1 MAVAIRLWFL
11 KKRGILENKLYIKSY
26 VSIESGQISIDGK
39 SVFESSAHNVSD
51 FLKEGL
57 RHFAIQY
64 PKYFKMDNLSK
75 LAFLGS
81 ELLLKDN
88 ADAETA
94 LLFANSS
101 SSLDTDVTY
110 QESIQDK
117 DNYFPSPA
125 VFVYTLPNICLG
137 EISIRHQLK
146 TENSFFIFG
155 AFNPEFFAAYAQN
168 LIETGKAKQVLCG
181 WAELYKE
188 DYKAFVY
195 LVSSE
200 GKTEHTKQNIELFY
214 TN

>member
-1 MAVAIRLWFL
+1 MTT
-11 KKRGILENKLYIKSY
+11 NLYIKSY
-26 VSIESGQISIDGK
+26 ASIENGQISVDGK
-39 SVFESSAHNVSD
+39 AVFESSAGNASD

-57 RHFAIQY
+57 RHFGIQY
-64 PKYFKMDNLSK
+64 PKYFKMDNLSR

-81 ELLLKDN
+81 ELLLKDY
-88 ADAETA
+88 ADAQTA

-101 SSLDTDVTY
+101 SSLDTDVAY

-117 DNYFPSPA
+117 DHYFPSPA

-155 AFNPEFFAAYAQN
+155 AFNPEFFFGYAEN

-181 WAELYKE
+181 WTELFRD
-188 DYKAFVY
+188 DYKAFLY
-195 LVSSE
+195 LVSSQGE
-200 GKTEHTKQNIELFY
+200 TAHTKQNIELLY
-214 TN
+214 NN

>member
-1 MAVAIRLWFL
+1 MER
-11 KKRGILENKLYIKSY
+11 KLYIKSY
-26 VSIESGQISIDGK
+26 CSIENGKISVDGE
-39 SVFESSAHNVSD
+39 SVFESSAANVSD
-51 FLKEGL
+51 FLKEGV
-57 RHFAIQY
+57 RHFGIQY
-64 PKYFKMDNLSK
+64 PKFFKMDNLSK

-81 ELLLKDN
+81 ELLLKSDP
-88 ADAETA
+88 DAETA

-110 QESIQDK
+110 QESIADK
-117 DNYFPSPA
+117 TNYFPSPA

-155 AFNPEFFAAYAQN
+155 AFNPDFFVGYAEN
-168 LIETGKAKQVLCG
+168 LIETGKAKNVLCG
-181 WAELYKE
+181 WTELFRE
-188 DYKAFVY
+188 DYKAFFY

-200 GKTEHTKQNIELFY
+200 GKTAHTKQNIESLY

>member
-1 MAVAIRLWFL
+1 MEVAIRQWFL
-11 KKRGILENKLYIKSY
+11 KKKCVLENNLYIKSY
-26 VSIESGQISIDGK
+26 VSIENGKISIDGK
-39 SVFESSAHNVSD
+39 SVFESSSENVSE

-88 ADAETA
+88 ADSETA

-110 QESIQDK
+110 QESIADK
-117 DNYFPSPA
+117 ANYFPSPA

-137 EISIRHQLK
+137 EISIRHGLK

-155 AFNPEFFAAYAQN
+155 AFNPDFFFGYAEN
-168 LIETGKAKQVLCG
+168 LIETGKAKNVLCG
-181 WAELYKE
+181 WTELYKE

-195 LVSSE
+195 LVSSD
-200 GKTEHTKQNIELFY
+200 GKTEHTKQNIEQIY